1 MKPEINKSHR
11 EKQYDT
17 CLRLRE
23 KQGLTQLGSMTNWA
37 WHDDPRRLTWL
48 LARYKFVSKMLS
60 GCNTALEVGCADAFA
75 SRVVLQEV
83 PNLKVI
89 DFDPIFIDEVKDKMD
104 DKWRFEAQHH
114 DILSGPV
121 EPRNFD
127 AAFTLDVI
135 EHISVEHEEQ
145 FLTNITNSLN
155 SNGILVVG
163 TPSLESQEYASEH
176 SKKGHVNCKSAPEW
190 KSLLQKHFN
199 HVFSFGMN
207 DEVVHTGFHKMSQ
220 YLLMLCVGKNKVY

>member
-1 MKPEINKSHR
+1 MNPETDKSHR

-23 KQGLTQLGSMTNWA
+23 KQGLTRLGSMANWA

-89 DFDPIFIDEVKDKMD
+89 DFDPIFIDEVKDK
-104 DKWRFEAQHH
+104 WT
-114 DILSGPV
+114 
-121 EPRNFD
+121 RNGD
-127 AAFTLDVI
+127 
-135 EHISVEHEEQ
+135 SKR
-145 FLTNITNSLN
+145 NITIYCRGRLN
-155 SNGILVVG
+155 QEILMQH
-163 TPSLESQEYASEH
+163 LH
-176 SKKGHVNCKSAPEW
+176 S
-190 KSLLQKHFN
+190 
-199 HVFSFGMN
+199 M
-207 DEVVHTGFHKMSQ
+207 
-220 YLLMLCVGKNKVY
+220 